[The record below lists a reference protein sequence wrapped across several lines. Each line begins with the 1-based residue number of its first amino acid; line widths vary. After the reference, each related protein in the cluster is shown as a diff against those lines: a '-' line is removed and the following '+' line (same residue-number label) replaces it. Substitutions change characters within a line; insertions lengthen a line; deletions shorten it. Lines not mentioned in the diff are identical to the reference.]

1 MSLEQLYMRYQKNMR
16 VEASLQEHL
25 FEHFNSEGHNGFLLD
40 VSVTLIDKSTLLN
53 KSITR
58 NIPTLALHGC

>member
-1 MSLEQLYMRYQKNMR
+1 MR
-16 VEASLQEHL
+16 VEACLQEHL

-53 KSITR
+53 KNITR